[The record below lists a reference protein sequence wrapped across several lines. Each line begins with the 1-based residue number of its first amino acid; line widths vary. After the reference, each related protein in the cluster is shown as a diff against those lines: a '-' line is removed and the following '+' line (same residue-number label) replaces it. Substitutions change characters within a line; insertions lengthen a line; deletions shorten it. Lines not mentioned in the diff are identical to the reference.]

1 MLGEKIYNLRKQKGF
16 SQEELGNKINVSRQ
30 TISNWELN
38 ETTPNIEQLKLLS
51 KVFNVSIDD
60 LLDNDVKS
68 VLIERVSNTEKLA
81 GIIIKILKIMG
92 IVLIAFVLID
102 VIASVFFTTSK
113 KIESSA
119 QVVCTLEEE
128 KYEIEISSKKYF
140 NCDNCSLD
148 MKHELEKLVDFN
160 HIDKS
165 INIIEDYFISNN
177 GYCE

>member
-16 SQEELGNKINVSRQ
+16 SQEELGSKINVSRQ

-68 VLIERVSNTEKLA
+68 VLVERVSNTEKLA
-81 GIIIKILKIMG
+81 SIIIKILKIMG

-102 VIASVFFTTSK
+102 VIAFIFFTTSK
-113 KIESSA
+113 IIESSA

-165 INIIEDYFISNN
+165 INSIEDYFISNN